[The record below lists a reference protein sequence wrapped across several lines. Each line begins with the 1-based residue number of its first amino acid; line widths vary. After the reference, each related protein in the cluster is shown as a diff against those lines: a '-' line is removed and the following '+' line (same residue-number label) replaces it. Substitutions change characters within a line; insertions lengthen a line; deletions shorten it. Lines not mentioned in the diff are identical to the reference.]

1 MRSTS
6 IAKGRVGALAAVAV
20 GVALVASGCS
30 STSSGSA
37 SSAAA
42 AATSAAAAA
51 TSAAAAATSAAAAA
65 SSAAPASDANLD
77 IAFVPKNLG
86 NPYFDASDKDGAA
99 AVAEFGGTY
108 QEVAPSQAS
117 PTGQVP
123 FLNTLTQQGV
133 GGIAISAVDPK
144 AACDALNQARDAGIK
159 VVTYD
164 SDTEASCR
172 DLFINQA
179 TAEGIAK
186 AQVDIMSKA
195 IGDKGE
201 VAICSGAPNAPTQ
214 NQWIDLMKQ
223 DFAANHPDIKVVD
236 VVYGEDVDQTAFDKV
251 AGLIQKFPNLKGI
264 IAPDTVCIAAAG
276 KYLST
281 SDAKGKIVVT
291 GLGLPNQMKPYVKD
305 GTVKEFAL
313 WNPGDLGYLASW
325 ALKALI
331 EGTIT
336 GAEGDKFT
344 AGKLGEYTVG
354 KDGMVLLGPPTVFDA
369 SNIDNFNF

>member
-1 MRSTS
+1 MKYMVKARSKVA
-6 IAKGRVGALAAVAV
+6 IAAVAV
-20 GVALVASGCS
+20 GVVLVASACS
-30 STSSGSA
+30 STG
-37 SSAAA
+37 SSATSSAPA
-42 AATSAAAAA
+42 AATSAAAAPSEA
-51 TSAAAAATSAAAAA
+51 TSAA
-65 SSAAPASDANLD
+65 PSDANVD

-86 NPYFDASDKDGAA
+86 NPYFVASATGGAA
-99 AVAEFGGTY
+99 AVEELGGTF

-133 GGIAISAVDPK
+133 GGIAVSATDPK
-144 AACDALNQARDAGIK
+144 AACDALNEARAAGIK
-159 VVTYD
+159 VVTFD
-164 SDTEASCR
+164 SDTDPSCR

-186 AQVDIMSKA
+186 AQVDIVAKA
-195 IGDKGE
+195 LGDKGE

-214 NQWIDLMKQ
+214 NLWIDLMKK
-223 DFAANHPDIKVVD
+223 DFAANHPNIKVVD
-236 VVYGEDVDQTAFDKV
+236 VVYGEDIDQVAFDKV
-251 AGLIQKFPNLKGI
+251 AGLIQKYPNLGGI

-313 WNPGDLGYLASW
+313 WNPADLGYLSSW

-331 EGTIT
+331 DGTIT
-336 GAEGDKFT
+336 GAEGDTFT

-369 SNIDNFNF
+369 SNIDNFDF